1 MKVNTKTEDKTLIIA
16 VEGRIDT
23 NTVTELE
30 NNLPKLDE
38 IEKVIFDFDKLE
50 YISSSGL
57 RLILKT
63 KKQVNDT
70 SIINCSTE
78 VYDIF
83 NMTGFA
89 EMMEVKKALRKIS
102 IDNCELIGEGF
113 YGKIY
118 RLDPETIVKVYKI
131 SEALDMIKREIEVS
145 KKAFVMGIPTAI
157 AYDIVKVG
165 DSYGAVFELLNAESI
180 ADIIKDKNDF
190 DRFINKSVE
199 VLKDMHQIKVKEGTF
214 PKRKDVILKMLKDTE
229 KHLSKK
235 TFEKLNKLIESIPD
249 RNTIIHSDF
258 HVKNIMAQNDDLLL
272 IDMES
277 LSVGHPIFEFGAMY
291 ATYEGFSCVDKKNTE
306 KFLDMPQTVAT
317 ELFNRIFKGYYND
330 KSDEELESMIEKLSI
345 ISYIQVLMI
354 RSKYSELAYGKEKEE
369 IDFCVN
375 YLTEKAEKLD
385 TLEY

>member
-1 MKVNTKTEDKTLIIA
+1 MKVDTKIEDKTLIIA

-131 SEALDMIKREIEVS
+131 SEALDMIKREIDVS

-199 VLKDMHQIKVKEGTF
+199 VLKDMHQIKAKEGTF

>member
-1 MKVNTKTEDKTLIIA
+1 MKVDTKIEDKTLIIE

-131 SEALDMIKREIEVS
+131 SEALDMIKREIDVS

-199 VLKDMHQIKVKEGTF
+199 VLKNMHQIKAKEGTF

-291 ATYEGFSCVDKKNTE
+291 ATYVGFSCVDKKNTE

>member
-1 MKVNTKTEDKTLIIA
+1 MKVDTKIEDKTLIIE

-199 VLKDMHQIKVKEGTF
+199 VLKNMHQIKAKEGTF

-291 ATYEGFSCVDKKNTE
+291 ATYVGFSCVDKKNTE

>member
-1 MKVNTKTEDKTLIIA
+1 MKVDTKIEDKTLIIA

-23 NTVTELE
+23 NTVNDLE
-30 NNLPKLDE
+30 NALPKFE
-38 IEKVIFDFDKLE
+38 GVEKVIFDFDKLE

-131 SEALDMIKREIEVS
+131 SEALDMIKREIDVS

-199 VLKDMHQIKVKEGTF
+199 VLKNMHQIKAKEGVF
-214 PKRKDVILKMLKDTE
+214 PRRKDVILKMLKDTE

-235 TFEKLNKLIESIPD
+235 TFDKLNKLIESIPE

-306 KFLDMPQTVAT
+306 KFLDMPQDVAT

-330 KSDEELESMIEKLSI
+330 KTEEELESMIEKLSI

-375 YLTEKAEKLD
+375 YLTEKADKLD